1 MAISIPMTLLEN
13 TEKFAVYEY
22 TRPVYEP
29 DPTKPKRQRVC
40 SYQYGRAQ
48 IDKGTGT
55 AKQLSGE
62 DWDNGFYFSRVAR
75 VMIRNHLI
83 GSYPEITGYQ
93 A

>member
-1 MAISIPMTLLEN
+1 MKLLEN
-13 TEKFAVYEY
+13 TEQCAVYEY

-29 DPTKPKRQRVC
+29 DPAKPMRQRIC

-48 IDKGTGT
+48 LDKITGT

-62 DWDNGFYFSRVAR
+62 DWDDGFYFSRVAR
-75 VMIRNHLI
+75 VMIRNHLV
-83 GSYPEITGYQ
+83 GVYPETTGYQ